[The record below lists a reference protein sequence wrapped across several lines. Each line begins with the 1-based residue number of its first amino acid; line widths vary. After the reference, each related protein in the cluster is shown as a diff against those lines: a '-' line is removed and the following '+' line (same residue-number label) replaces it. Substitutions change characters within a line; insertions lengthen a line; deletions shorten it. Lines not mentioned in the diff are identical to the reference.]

1 MKEIKTGKGDGMCN
15 LVEELSV
22 FIQGDQG
29 GDIWVEPRRK
39 LTLNVSVRSALPAE
53 EEEEQRRESPE
64 TGAAR
69 VEWVE

>member
-1 MKEIKTGKGDGMCN
+1 MECVTWLKSCHC
-15 LVEELSV
+15 

-39 LTLNVSVRSALPAE
+39 LTLNVSGRSAFPAE
-53 EEEEQRRESPE
+53 EEQEQRQESAE